1 MRSINVASSA
11 SAFQLLTRLRY
22 RSPICGTFRPTNLL
36 ETFERCFQFLAGV
49 AAMSTTLV
57 FFLIAVLLMLAII
70 TDSFWRHYQ
79 R

>member
-11 SAFQLLTRLRY
+11 SAFQLFDPASIPQSNLWNL
-22 RSPICGTFRPTNLL
+22 RPTNLL

-57 FFLIAVLLMLAII
+57 FFLIVVLLMLAII
-70 TDSFWRHYQ
+70 ADSF
-79 R
+79 